1 MRFAYSMTGTIK
13 FLSHLDLMQVFAR
26 GVRRAGLPVAYS
38 QGFNPHPK
46 IALGPAHVVGI
57 ASLEEWGD
65 MELSEQVA
73 PKDFVRALNAALPQ
87 GLTILDAFDLPPGTP
102 SLQATLNGA
111 DYLVMVDGVE
121 EEQLR
126 AALDQVMA
134 SDSLLY
140 EKYSPKGKK
149 LLELRPGI
157 YSLQL
162 EANKIKME
170 LAVGDRCNVRPQYV
184 LSAMAIPNL
193 QIISILRQ
201 SIYIRREDGG
211 REKLYVGGTVC
222 QC

>member
-26 GVRRAGLPVAYS
+26 GARRAGLPVAYS

-46 IALGPAHVVGI
+46 ISLGPAHVVGI

-65 MELSEQVA
+65 MELTEPVE
-73 PKDFVRALNAALPQ
+73 PDDFVRALCAALPK
-87 GLTILDAFDLPPGTP
+87 GLEVFAAYDLPPGTP
-102 SLQATLNGA
+102 SLQASLDGA
-111 DYLVMVDGVE
+111 DYLVEVDGVTE
-121 EEQLR
+121 ESLQ

-134 SDSLLY
+134 SESLLY
-140 EKYSPKGKK
+140 EKRSPKGKK

-157 YSLQL
+157 YDLRL
-162 EANKIKME
+162 EDGKIKME

-184 LSAMAIPNL
+184 LAAMAVPGL
-193 QIISILRQ
+193 RVLSILRQ

-211 REKLYVGGTVC
+211 RVKPYTGRADC